1 MFNRTFLKGEKMSF
15 DIIWKCTE
23 GLHGFLWNELVR
35 NCVLMAVDVM
45 PDMSAIMQETLE
57 TAASDCAM
65 ILSTYPP
72 AKRVKQ
78 STGANSHSPA
88 CTCKLTRTRGRWMPR
103 LSVSPARCTGSFGG
117 AGNARFSGRSAR
129 CRWAVCRAGWAGLPA
144 SPGDSR
150 SRQHLLR

>member
-35 NCVLMAVDVM
+35 NCVLMAGCHAWYV
-45 PDMSAIMQETLE
+45 SHHARNT
-57 TAASDCAM
+57 ASDCAM

-129 CRWAVCRAGWAGLPA
+129 CRWAACRAGWAGLPA